1 MPRGDAGRKRC
12 EIYTRKACEAF
23 VQSQRHEGWRPLTAH
38 YDDGGYSGG
47 TLDRPALQ
55 QLLADIRA
63 GKVQIVVVYKVDRL
77 TRSLTDFAKLIELF
91 DAHGV
96 SFVSVTQQFNTTTS
110 MGRLM
115 LNVLLSFAQF
125 EREVTGERIR
135 DKIAASKKKGLWMG
149 GSPPLGYRASDRAL
163 VIDPAEAETVRR
175 IFALYRELGCVRR
188 VKDEA
193 DRLGLRTKRRTTANG
208 AECGGAPFSRGHLY
222 RLLSNPIY
230 TGRIAHKGQLYPGQH
245 PALIDDET
253 WTSVRDRLAASAGA
267 QRRRPKAAEPS
278 LLAGLLV
285 DAQGQRLTPSHAVKK
300 GRRYRYYISA
310 TLITATESDGVQNG
324 RLAAREIEDC
334 VTSILI
340 DALTNPTGLF
350 EGPGLSGM
358 PGDQIRRLLGRAARL
373 AAALRRSPEGRAKIV
388 RELVAQ
394 VIVDDKRIIIKLRYG
409 VLVSGEVPSRA
420 SNEPGASTI
429 ELTTAVDFKRRG
441 VATKVVLPGLTQ
453 QNQPSRC
460 DPALIKAV
468 VRGRAWLEELA
479 TGRARSLEELAKR
492 AGISRR
498 YILRLIDLAFLSP
511 RVIDAILEGRHPVA
525 LTATRLSGFDLP
537 LDWAEQHK
545 LLAS

>member
-1 MPRGDAGRKRC
+1 
-12 EIYTRKACEAF
+12 
-23 VQSQRHEGWRPLTAH
+23 
-38 YDDGGYSGG
+38 
-47 TLDRPALQ
+47 
-55 QLLADIRA
+55 
-63 GKVQIVVVYKVDRL
+63 
-77 TRSLTDFAKLIELF
+77 
-91 DAHGV
+91 
-96 SFVSVTQQFNTTTS
+96 
-110 MGRLM
+110 
-115 LNVLLSFAQF
+115 VLLSFAQF

-149 GSPPLGYRASDRAL
+149 GNPPLGYRASDRAL

-175 IFALYRELGCVRR
+175 IFALYREHGCVRR
-188 VKDEA
+188 VKDAA

-222 RLLSNPIY
+222 RILSNPIY
-230 TGRIAHKGQLYPGQH
+230 TGRIAHKGQLYPGQQ

-267 QRRRPKAAEPS
+267 LRRRPKAAEPS

-310 TLITATESDGVQNG
+310 ALITPTGGDGGQNC

-334 VTSILI
+334 VISILI
-340 DALTNPTGLF
+340 DALTSPPRLL
-350 EGPGLSGM
+350 EGPGMSAM
-358 PGDQIRRLLGRAARL
+358 PGDQIRKLLGRAARL
-373 AAALRRSPEGRAKIV
+373 AAALRRSPEERAKIV
-388 RELVAQ
+388 RELVEQ
-394 VIVDDKRIIIKLRYG
+394 VIVDDKRIVIKLRYG
-409 VLVSGEVPSRA
+409 VVVSEEVPSRA
-420 SNEPGASTI
+420 SDEPGASTI

-468 VRGRAWLEELA
+468 VRGRAWFEELA
-479 TGRARSLEELAKR
+479 TGRVRSLEELAKR
-492 AGISRR
+492 DGISRR
-498 YILRLIDLAFLSP
+498 YIRRLVDLAFMSP
-511 RVIDAILEGRHPVA
+511 RLVDAILQGRQPVA
-525 LTATRLSGFDLP
+525 LTATRLSEFDLP
-537 LDWAEQHK
+537 LDWPEQHK